1 MFQDTV
7 KGDTFLREAP
17 IVISAMGTLDRFNIP
32 DIEGAAM
39 YHDNI
44 FYSARWDD
52 SVNMK
57 NKNVIIIG
65 NINILGSGVYI

>member
-1 MFQDTV
+1 M
-7 KGDTFLREAP
+7 R
-17 IVISAMGTLDRFNIP
+17 TLDRLNIP
-32 DIEGAAM
+32 VVEGAAM

-52 SVNMK
+52 SVNIK

-65 NINILGSGVYI
+65 IITILGSCLYSEVPTQGFYLKYS